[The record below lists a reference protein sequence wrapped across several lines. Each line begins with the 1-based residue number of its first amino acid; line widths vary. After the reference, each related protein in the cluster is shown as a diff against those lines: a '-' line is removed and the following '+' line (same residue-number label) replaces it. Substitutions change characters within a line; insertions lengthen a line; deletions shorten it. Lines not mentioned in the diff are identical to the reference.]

1 MAIILGDHQYGKA
14 ENRIVRIVRDTP
26 RHQIRDV
33 NVSTCLRGRFDDA
46 HLTGDQGTVLPT
58 DTQKQT
64 SYAFA
69 KTTGLTSLERYAHA
83 LAAHFVG
90 DVEPV
95 DQARIELEEFAWERV
110 TVGGQEHDFSWVR
123 SGQETRTVAV
133 TVDADGSTWITGGL
147 KDLVVLKSSGSEFHG
162 FLEDEYTVLEPTSDR
177 IMATSL
183 VARWRFDTS
192 PGSAT
197 AVDLATFD
205 FDAAYAAVKAA
216 MVETF
221 ASFHSLALQQT
232 LFQMGRAAI
241 EAVPE
246 LVEVRLSAPNKHHFA
261 YDLGRFGI
269 ENHNEVFH
277 ADDRPYGL
285 IQASVTVEGAP
296 DAGPAWDQYSGLV

>member
-26 RHQIRDV
+26 RHEIRDV
-33 NVSTCLRGRFDDA
+33 NVSTCLRGRFDAA
-46 HLTGDQGTVLPT
+46 HLTGDQGEVLPT

-64 SYAFA
+64 SYAYA
-69 KTTGLTSLERYAHA
+69 KTVGLASLERYAHA
-83 LAAHFVG
+83 LAVHFVD

-95 DQARIELEEFAWERV
+95 DQARVELEEFAWERV
-110 TVGGQEHDFSWVR
+110 SVGGAEHDFSWVR
-123 SGQETRTVAV
+123 SGREVRTVAV
-133 TVDADGSTWITGGL
+133 TVDADGSAWITGGL

-183 VARWRFDTS
+183 VAKWRF
-192 PGSAT
+192 G
-197 AVDLATFD
+197 AVDVATFD
-205 FDAAYAAVKAA
+205 FDAAYAAITTA

-232 LFQMGRAAI
+232 LFQMGKTAI

-261 YDLGRFGI
+261 YDLARFGI